1 MEIKGKNALVTGG
14 ARGIG
19 RAVVLALAQ
28 KGANVGINYVNN
40 QQAVLE
46 THQIASKYSV
56 RAEIFRADVA
66 NYDDVKRMVSEFVKK
81 FGRIDILVNNAGVF
95 PRNFRLAEI
104 SEDEWDW
111 LININL
117 KGAFLVSKEALKY
130 MPGGGKIINISSIAG
145 KMGGVA
151 GPHYAASKA
160 GLIGLTFALASEFA
174 FKNIAVNAVAPG
186 PVDTE
191 MIPDDIKEKLAQITP
206 LGRIATPEEIAHT
219 VIFLIENDYI
229 TGEVVDINGGRYM
242 D

>member
-1 MEIKGKNALVTGG
+1 MEIEGKNALVTGG

-19 RAVVLALAQ
+19 RAAVLALAR

-40 QQAVLE
+40 HDAAVE
-46 THQIASKYSV
+46 TRELARKFGV
-56 RAEIFRADVA
+56 DAEIFRADVA
-66 NYDDVKRMVSEFVKK
+66 NYTDVKRMVDEFVKK
-81 FGRIDILVNNAGVF
+81 FQGIDILVNNAGVF
-95 PRNFRLAEI
+95 PKNFKLSEI

-111 LININL
+111 LLNINL
-117 KGAFLVSKEALKY
+117 KGAFLVSKEVLKY
-130 MPGGGKIINISSIAG
+130 MPDGGKIVNISSIAG

-160 GLIGLTFALASEFA
+160 GLIGLTFALASEFSS
-174 FKNIAVNAVAPG
+174 KNIAVNAVAPG

-191 MIPDDIKEKLAQITP
+191 MIPDDIKERLAQITP
-206 LGRIATPEEIAHT
+206 LGRIATPGEIAHT

>member
-1 MEIKGKNALVTGG
+1 MEIKGKNALVTGS

-19 RAVVLALAQ
+19 RAIVLALAR

-40 QQAVLE
+40 HNAAVE
-46 THQIASKYSV
+46 TRELARKFGV
-56 RAEIFRADVA
+56 DAEIFRADVA
-66 NYDDVKRMVSEFVKK
+66 NYTDVKRMVDEFVEK
-81 FGRIDILVNNAGVF
+81 FRKIDILVNNAGVF
-95 PRNFRLAEI
+95 PRNFKLDEI
-104 SEDEWDW
+104 SEEEWNW
-111 LININL
+111 LLDINL
-117 KGAFLVSKEALKY
+117 KGAFLVSKEVIKY
-130 MPGGGKIINISSIAG
+130 MRNEGKIVNISSIAG

-174 FKNIAVNAVAPG
+174 SRNITVNAVAPG

-191 MIPDDIKEKLAQITP
+191 MIPDEIKERLAQITP